1 MSELRVLEEKSYA
14 FPEPDGRPITCHHII
29 FGDARR
35 MVELADESVHLT
47 VTSPPYVTSR
57 FRRGQRFPYAE
68 YLAMIRAV
76 FQEIYRVTIPD
87 GRFCL
92 NAADVHTKY
101 HYTDDPRFYRVPV
114 GMDLL
119 RIALEVG
126 FRLLDI
132 FIWNK
137 GFNRHKGGASG
148 PFFGSYPYPAT
159 IYNNV
164 YWEYIFILVK
174 PGPKRRVS
182 REIRERSRIPLE
194 KWREAVQQIWRVE
207 SETEWIKEHP
217 SVFPPEIPLRL
228 IRLYSFVGD
237 TVLDPFLGSGTTT
250 LAARLLGR
258 HSVGYEINRAYYNLI
273 GRRVGLFDPD
283 FLHPAR
289 FRITVRED
297 SGEGDWD
304 ESDHS
309 AL

>member
-1 MSELRVLEEKSYA
+1 MSEPRVLEEKSYV
-14 FPEPDGRPITCHHII
+14 FSGLDGLPVTRHHVI

-35 MVELADESVHLT
+35 MIELADESIHLT

-57 FRRGQRFPYAE
+57 FRRGQQFPYTE

-76 FQEIYRVTIPD
+76 FEEIYRVTIPD

-92 NAADVHTKY
+92 NVADVHTKY
-101 HYTDDPRFYRVPV
+101 HHTDDPRFYRIPV

-137 GFNRHKGGASG
+137 GFNRHRGGASG

-174 PGPKRRVS
+174 PGPRRRVS

-194 KWREAVQQIWRVE
+194 KWRKAVQQIWRVE
-207 SETEWIKEHP
+207 SETERIREHP
-217 SVFPPEIPLRL
+217 SVFPLEIPLRL
-228 IRLYSFVGD
+228 IRFYSFVGD

-258 HSVGYEINRAYYNLI
+258 HSVGYEINRTFRDLI
-273 GRRVGLFDPD
+273 GRRAGLFSPD
-283 FLHPAR
+283 FLQPAC
-289 FRITVRED
+289 FHITIRED
-297 SGEGDWD
+297 SREGDWNEVD
-304 ESDHS
+304 YPVS
-309 AL
+309 

>member
-1 MSELRVLEEKSYA
+1 MSLSILERKRYILPGA
-14 FPEPDGRPITCHHII
+14 DGHPTTFHRII

-35 MVELADESVHLT
+35 MAELPDESIHLT

-57 FRRGQRFPYAE
+57 FRRGQRFPYRE
-68 YLAMIRAV
+68 YLEMIRQV
-76 FQEIYRVTIPD
+76 FSEIYRVTIPD

-92 NAADVHTKY
+92 NVADVHTKY
-101 HYTDDPRFYRVPV
+101 YYTDDPRFYRIPV

-119 RIALEVG
+119 RIAMDCG

-137 GFNRHKGGASG
+137 GFNRHKGGAPG

-159 IYNNV
+159 IYSNV
-164 YWEYIFILVK
+164 YWEYIFVLVK
-174 PGPKRRVS
+174 PGPKRKAP

-194 KWREAVQQIWRVE
+194 QWREYVQQIWRVE
-207 SETEWIKEHP
+207 SETEWIRAHP
-217 SVFPPEIPLRL
+217 SVFPPEIPMRL

-258 HSVGYEINRAYYNLI
+258 NSIGYEINRTYRDLI
-273 GRRVGLFDPD
+273 ARRVGIESMDP
-283 FLHPAR
+283 LAPAE
-289 FRITVRED
+289 FEILVRED

-304 ESDHS
+304 EQE
-309 AL
+309 